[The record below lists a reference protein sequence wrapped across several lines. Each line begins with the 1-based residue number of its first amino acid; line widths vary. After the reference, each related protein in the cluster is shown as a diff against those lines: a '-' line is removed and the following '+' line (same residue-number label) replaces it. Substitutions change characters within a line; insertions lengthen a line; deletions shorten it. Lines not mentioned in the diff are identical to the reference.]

1 MPVFLS
7 IAGGDIN
14 ALLQSL
20 LSLVK
25 PQEKTFA
32 ELEAELT
39 KHFQIKMVI
48 ITEQFNFHWRNQ
60 APDKSITEYV
70 TKLLKFTTNCDF
82 GDYLERVL
90 RDCFV
95 TGLCSESTQKQ
106 LLTEVELTF
115 KHAIEIAQA
124 I

>member
-1 MPVFLS
+1 
-7 IAGGDIN
+7 
-14 ALLQSL
+14 
-20 LSLVK
+20 
-25 PQEKTFA
+25 
-32 ELEAELT
+32 
-39 KHFQIKMVI
+39 MVI

-60 APDKSITEYV
+60 APDKIITEYV
-70 TKLLKFTTNCDF
+70 TKLRKFTTNCDF